1 VPIYREKKIRV
12 LMLFCLLPPNR
23 RDSLEC
29 RDDNI
34 VLSKE
39 VDAFSILAME
49 DIDFEFVWKEMA
61 SV

>member
-1 VPIYREKKIRV
+1 
-12 LMLFCLLPPNR
+12 MLFCLLPPNR